1 MPTLPAPRDRL
12 IVALDLPDIAA
23 AEAMVDRIGDAAT
36 FYKVGLEL
44 VLSGGL
50 QLARDLVRD
59 GRQVFLD
66 MKLLDIGNTV
76 ERAARAAADT
86 GATFLTVHGHDSKTV
101 RAAVAGKAGT
111 RLQILA
117 VTVLTNLD
125 ADDLREQ
132 GVTASSKEL
141 VVRRARITQ
150 AAGCDGIVAS
160 GQEAARV
167 RAAIGPGL
175 SIVTP
180 GIRLP
185 TDDAGDQAR
194 VATPQSAIAAGADY
208 LVVGRPITSADD
220 PRRAAQ
226 LFVTSIEEAL
236 TLRSM
241 GPATR

>member
-1 MPTLPAPRDRL
+1 MTDIAARDRL
-12 IVALDLPDIAA
+12 IVALDVPR
-23 AEAMVDRIGDAAT
+23 VDDARRLVERIGDAAT

-44 VLSGGL
+44 VMSGGL

-76 ERAARAAADT
+76 ERATRAAADT
-86 GATFLTVHGHDSKTV
+86 GATFLTVHGHDSKTL
-101 RAAVAGKAGT
+101 RAAVAGKSGT
-111 RLQILA
+111 RMQILSI
-117 VTVLTNLD
+117 TVLTNLD

-132 GVTASSKEL
+132 GVVASPEEL
-141 VVRRARITQ
+141 VVRRAKIAQ

-167 RAAIGPGL
+167 RAAIGPGMA
-175 SIVTP
+175 IVTP

-185 TDDAGDQAR
+185 TDEAGDQAR
-194 VATPQSAIAAGADY
+194 VATPQSAIGAGADY
-208 LVVGRPITSADD
+208 VVVGRPITSADD

-236 TLRSM
+236 ALRSL
-241 GPATR
+241 GPRV